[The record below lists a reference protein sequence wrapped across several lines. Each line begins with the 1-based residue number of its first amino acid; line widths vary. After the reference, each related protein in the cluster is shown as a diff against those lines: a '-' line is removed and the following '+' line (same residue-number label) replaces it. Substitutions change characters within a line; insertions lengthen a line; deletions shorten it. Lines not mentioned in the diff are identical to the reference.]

1 MRTPEQPDKQPGQDQ
16 SESPE
21 LPLWITSLEKMRPEL
36 VKAVLHISAEYN
48 LPVQGI
54 IEDAL
59 REKLERYLMEHPEIR
74 ELVEKVIE
82 QHRKRPPTSR

>member
-1 MRTPEQPDKQPGQDQ
+1 MRTPEQPERQQPDP
-16 SESPE
+16 EPE

-36 VKAVLHISAEYN
+36 VKAVLHISADYN

-74 ELVEKVIE
+74 ELLEKVLE
-82 QHRKRPPTSR
+82 QHRKRPR

>member
-1 MRTPEQPDKQPGQDQ
+1 MHTPEEPEKQRKRDQ
-16 SESPE
+16 ATESE
-21 LPLWITSLEKMRPEL
+21 LPLWVSSLEKMRPEL

-74 ELVEKVIE
+74 ALLEKVLE
-82 QHRKRPPTSR
+82 QHKK